1 MEEKD
6 KEILE
11 EKQEQPTLKEV
22 MAEQAIEDESPQ
34 SNSFT
39 LRKILGGDWL
49 TAEYLRRQIGVIL
62 LIAFFAIIYIS
73 NRYSC
78 QKDMLEIDRL
88 NAELTDAKYKA
99 LSTASEL
106 TEKCRESNVLDML
119 KHNKDSILKIAKQP
133 PFIIYTPENKPEII
147 KTDE

>member
-1 MEEKD
+1 MKEEE

-11 EKQEQPTLKEV
+11 EKQEQPTLKEA
-22 MAEQAIEDESPQ
+22 MAEQAIEDENPQ

-73 NRYSC
+73 NRYSW

-119 KHNKDSILKIAKQP
+119 KNNKDSILKIAKQP
-133 PFIIYTPENKPEII
+133 PFIIYTPDDKPVII